1 MPDHVAVTCP
11 SSALP
16 EVVSSAPLRLGF
28 LGAGWIGRHRMQAL
42 CREAGVIAAAICDPS
57 SECLQEALSI
67 APHSRAMDTFEE
79 LLRQPLDGIVI
90 ATPSA
95 LHATQSVHA
104 LEAGFPV
111 FCQKPLARTA
121 PETQWVIDAAKRAN
135 RLLGVDLSYRY
146 VNGVPQM
153 RERIRNGDIGR
164 VFAADLVFHNAY
176 GPGKPWFF
184 DPILAGGG
192 CLIDLGIHLVDLAFW
207 MLEVPGHDH
216 VSSTL
221 FHHGEP
227 VKPDVVEDFA
237 LAQLRLPQ
245 ATVLNLACS
254 WNLPAGRDAVI
265 EATFYGTRGALALRN
280 VNGSFL
286 DFTVEHFRGTQ
297 AERLA
302 SPPDDWGGRAA
313 AAWAGH
319 LARHGNHFDDGIE
332 TLVPVAAALDA
343 IYRAAGVARPDFA
356 SPGSASLATTARPYG
371 VT

>member
-1 MPDHVAVTCP
+1 MPDRVAVTSP

-16 EVVSSAPLRLGF
+16 EFVSSACLRLGF

-42 CREAGVIAAAICDPS
+42 CRDAGVVAAAICDPS
-57 SECLQEALSI
+57 PECLDEALFI
-67 APHSRAMDTFEE
+67 APEAQAVNTFED

-95 LHATQSVHA
+95 LHAAQTVQA

-121 PETQWVIDAAKRAN
+121 AETQWVIDAAKRAN
-135 RLLGVDLSYRY
+135 RLLGVDLSYRH

-153 RERIRNGDIGR
+153 RERIRNGEIGR
-164 VFAADLVFHNAY
+164 VFAVDLVFHNAY

-207 MLEVPGHDH
+207 ILEVPRHDH
-216 VSSTL
+216 VTSTL
-221 FHHGEP
+221 FHQGEP
-227 VKPDVVEDFA
+227 VKPNVVEDFA

-245 ATVLNLACS
+245 ARVLNLACS
-254 WNLPAGRDAVI
+254 WNLSAGRDAVI
-265 EATFYGTRGALALRN
+265 EANFYGTRGAVALRN

-302 SPPDDWGGRAA
+302 SPPDDWGRRAA
-313 AAWAGH
+313 AAWAAQ
-319 LARHGNHFDDGIE
+319 LVRRGNHFDDGIE

-343 IYRAAGVARPDFA
+343 IYQAAGVARHEFAAEGAA
-356 SPGSASLATTARPYG
+356 SPVLTARHYG